1 MTVTVPVERGCL
13 ICEEKR
19 LTGWKQGHT
28 PERRFGAPA
37 FGGGFFLPRVIH
49 RPSGATNSF
58 KLQNASK
65 ALLLVLQGI
74 KKTRCDA
81 HIGPGD
87 GGTDNMAQLL
97 ATA

>member
-1 MTVTVPVERGCL
+1 M
-13 ICEEKR
+13 CEEKR

-28 PERRFGAPA
+28 AERRFGAPA

-49 RPSGATNSF
+49 RPSGPY
-58 KLQNASK
+58 LQLRALKRLKSTIAS
-65 ALLLVLQGI
+65 ASRH

>member
-1 MTVTVPVERGCL
+1 M
-13 ICEEKR
+13 CEEKR

-28 PERRFGAPA
+28 SERRFGAPA

-49 RPSGATNSF
+49 IPSGPTCSF
-58 KLQNASK
+58 EPRNASK
-65 ALLLVLQGI
+65 ALLLVLLRH

-87 GGTDNMAQLL
+87 GGTDNMAQPL

>member
-1 MTVTVPVERGCL
+1 M
-13 ICEEKR
+13 CEEKR

-28 PERRFGAPA
+28 PGRRFGAPA

-49 RPSGATNSF
+49 RPSGPNYR
-58 KLQNASK
+58 LRASK
-65 ALLLVLQGI
+65 RLASTTTSASSH
-74 KKTRCDA
+74 KKTRCDV

-97 ATA
+97 TNA